1 MNGPK
6 HSSESRRAGWPASGW
21 PPVLLGALLL
31 ALPGGFARA
40 GDNEVYT
47 WKDAAGRV
55 HYGNRPPEGQAAEPV
70 QLNAQ
75 PVTVQPTEHIY
86 TWTDA
91 AGKIHYGSRPPP
103 DVPAK
108 ELKAEDSS
116 LSTIRSTQVR
126 EGERQL
132 LREQRQGE

>member
-1 MNGPK
+1 
-6 HSSESRRAGWPASGW
+6 
-21 PPVLLGALLL
+21 LLGALLL
-31 ALPGGFARA
+31 ALPGGFAFA

-47 WKDAAGRV
+47 WRDAAGGV
-55 HYGNRPPEGQAAEPV
+55 HYGNRPPEGQVAEPV
-70 QLNAQ
+70 QLNAK
-75 PVTVQPTEHIY
+75 PVTVQPTQHIY

-91 AGKIHYGSRPPP
+91 AGKIHYGSQPPP

-108 ELKAEDSS
+108 ELKEEDSS

>member
-6 HSSESRRAGWPASGW
+6 RSSDARRHHRPRAGRRWLALAGR
-21 PPVLLGALLL
+21 LLL
-31 ALPGGFARA
+31 ALPGGFAFA
-40 GDNEVYT
+40 GDGEVYT

-70 QLNAQ
+70 QLNAK
-75 PVTVQPTEHIY
+75 PVTVHPTLHIY

-91 AGKIHYGSRPPP
+91 KGKIHYGARPPP

-108 ELKAEDSS
+108 ELKEEDGS
-116 LSTIRSTQVR
+116 LSTIRSTQIR
-126 EGERQL
+126 EGEQQL
-132 LREQRQGE
+132 LREQGE